1 MNFDGKFM
9 QDLRIE
15 FGLQLKFLFIM
26 GMGMSHKCNQ
36 YARLFIWEFLK
47 MQQIVIIVLIMLML
61 EVILMG

>member
-15 FGLQLKFLFIM
+15 FGLQLNFLFIM

-36 YARLFIWEFLK
+36 YPRLLLGFLK